1 MITVDDQVK
10 INEMMIER
18 EELYCELMEMV
29 DSNNYDL
36 DEIQDINHE
45 IEELDERLLV
55 LNSRYVPILKKLI

>member
-29 DSNNYDL
+29 DSNNYDI

>member
-29 DSNNYDL
+29 DSNNYDI

-55 LNSRYVPILKKLI
+55 LNSHYVPILKKLI